1 VALTTVPERLAF
13 NHGAA
18 AAWVPP
24 TEATPA
30 AGEPYAQPGRVRDP
44 RPTLAFWG
52 SWAFTALLFFRPQD
66 VLPWLEPLHL
76 PEVVA
81 IIGLTAL
88 FAARMSAGLP
98 LIVPLPELFGVL
110 GLAIVMVMTMPFSIW
125 PGGAFN
131 SFVDV
136 YLKVALIFVL
146 LTHSVRSLDMLRRLT
161 WLLVVIL
168 SYVALVG
175 AFDYARGVN
184 VQDGRL
190 WGRVAGLMGN
200 PNDYAMNMVTF
211 VPFALVRAFS
221 PGPVARRLLA
231 AAGAVT
237 MLAVVVFTKSR
248 AGMLGAAVM
257 LAVLMWQAGRLRPT
271 LIAAVVA
278 GTLVAAPI
286 MPASVWTRLSGIV
299 KQTEDDQGSREARKL
314 LMREG
319 WHTFLTHPLTGV
331 GVAQFRNYNPPGRV
345 EAWHETHNVLL
356 QVLAELGI
364 LGGVCFMFLMAAT
377 VIALSQTRRLLR
389 RDWQRRNKGAPAVGP
404 PAFSPAEA
412 EQLRLHLA
420 AALAGFWGWFTCAQF
435 ASIGYYWT
443 FYYLLALVV
452 IAREVTRDR
461 LRAAARGW
469 PPTESAA

>member
-1 VALTTVPERLAF
+1 VALTTVPDRLTF

-18 AAWVPP
+18 AVWIAPP
-24 TEATPA
+24 PPPAT
-30 AGEPYAQPGRVRDP
+30 GEPHAAPGRVRDP

-52 SWAFTALLFFRPQD
+52 GWAFTALLFFRPQD
-66 VLPWLEPLHL
+66 TLPWLEPLHL

-81 IIGLTAL
+81 IVALVAL
-88 FAARMSAGLP
+88 FGSRMSAGLP
-98 LIVPLPELFGVL
+98 LIRPLPELFGVL
-110 GLAIVMVMTMPFSIW
+110 GLAIVMLLTMPFSIW

-136 YLKVALIFVL
+136 YLKVALIFLL
-146 LTHSVRSLDMLRRLT
+146 LTHSVRSVDMMRRLT
-161 WLLVVIL
+161 WLLVVAL
-168 SYVALVG
+168 SYAALRG
-175 AFDYARGVN
+175 ALDYMRGVN

-190 WGRVAGLMGN
+190 WGPVAGLMGN

-211 VPFALVRAFS
+211 APFALVRACS
-221 PGPVARRLLA
+221 PGPLGRRWLA
-231 AAGAVT
+231 AAGTVM

-248 AGMLGAAVM
+248 AGMLGVAVM
-257 LAVLMWQAGRLRPT
+257 LAVLVWHAGRLRPT
-271 LIAAVVA
+271 LMAAVLA
-278 GTLVAAPI
+278 GALVAAPI
-286 MPASVWTRLSGIV
+286 VPASVWHRLSGIV
-299 KQTEDDQGSREARKL
+299 SQADDDRGSREARKL

-331 GVAQFRNYNPPGRV
+331 GVAQFRNYNPPGRA

-364 LGGVCFMFLMAAT
+364 LGGVCFIFLMVAT
-377 VIALSQTRRLLR
+377 VIALAHTRRLVR
-389 RDWQRRNKGAPAVGP
+389 RDQHRRNKGAPALGP
-404 PAFSPAEA
+404 PALSAVEA

-420 AALAGFWGWFTCAQF
+420 AASAAFWGWFTCAQF

-443 FYYLLALVV
+443 YYYLLALVV

-461 LRAAARGW
+461 LRAAARAW
-469 PPTESAA
+469 PATESAA